1 MDLQDPV
8 TKFRLERLNKIS
20 KVTVY
25 SKQNCIQCF
34 MVKMFFDQ
42 NKVPYDVIDTTGNT
56 ELIDKIKSY
65 GYSGLPL
72 IVLNE
77 NFKDAYVGYNPDAL
91 DMIAKEVLK
100 CD

>member
-25 SKQNCIQCF
+25 SKENRIQCL

-56 ELIDKIKSY
+56 ELIEKIQSY

-72 IVLNE
+72 IVLND
-77 NFKDAYVGYNPDAL
+77 NLKDAYIGYNPDAL
-91 DMIAKEVLK
+91 DEIAKEFK
-100 CD
+100 

>member
-1 MDLQDPV
+1 MNLQDPV
-8 TKFRLERLNKIS
+8 TKFRLEKLNKIS

-25 SKQNCIQCF
+25 SKENCIQCL

-56 ELIDKIKSY
+56 ELIEKIQSY

-72 IVLNE
+72 IVLN
-77 NFKDAYVGYNPDAL
+77 NNLKDAYIGYNPDAL
-91 DMIAKEVLK
+91 DEIAKEFK
-100 CD
+100 

>member
-8 TKFRLERLNKIS
+8 TKFRLEKLNKIS

-25 SKQNCIQCF
+25 SKENCIQCL

-56 ELIDKIKSY
+56 ELIEKIQSY

-77 NFKDAYVGYNPDAL
+77 NFKDAYVGYHPDAL